1 MAYTYRGGDRTQPF
15 LIAPDMRDWL
25 PEGHLVWLVLDFVA
39 SADTTV
45 FHRLSRRGG
54 AGRRRF
60 DPDVLLAL
68 LVYAYATGQRSS
80 RRIEQACETDVAC
93 RVIMGN
99 EVPDHTVVA
108 RFRKDHE
115 DAFAGLF
122 VQLLEL
128 CAAQGMGQVGTI
140 AVDGTKIVANASRQA
155 NRSREQLRA
164 EIDAILAE
172 ADQLDAAED
181 AMFEDAR
188 GDELPEGLGPGSDR
202 IDRLRA
208 GIADLDQSYPQDDG
222 KARLHGARQD
232 VERLAGEVD
241 QMTRERAAYEADVQA
256 GVRGR
261 NRPRPDGVDGPPPRP
276 SRIKAKR
283 RALDNARARL
293 AELEARPVTTGSGN
307 VPTRN
312 TTDPDSR
319 IMKSQGAWIQGYNA
333 QAAVSADGLIVAADL
348 TNQSA
353 DTVMFV
359 PMLQQITTNLA
370 AANIDAPIR
379 ALLLDAGYASDENL
393 TCPGPPR
400 LIPPHANHAG
410 DAATAMRRRLD
421 QPAMSSLYKRRSRV
435 ERTFGRIKHN
445 HGIRQLSRR
454 GLPAA
459 HSEWQLICLTHN
471 LNALHRHQQH
481 QQPPPQT

>member
-25 PEGHLVWLVLDFVA
+25 PEGHLVWLVLDFVEM
-39 SADTTV
+39 ADTSV

-80 RRIEQACETDVAC
+80 RKIERACETDVAC

-108 RFRKDHE
+108 RFRKDHQ

-122 VQLLEL
+122 VQLLEV

-140 AVDGTKIVANASRQA
+140 AVDGTKIAADASRLA
-155 NRSREQLRA
+155 NRSREALRA

-172 ADQLDAAED
+172 AETVDAAED
-181 AMFEDAR
+181 TMFGDAR
-188 GDELPEGLGPGSDR
+188 GDELPDGLAAGADR
-202 IDRLRA
+202 IARLRA
-208 GIADLDQSYPQDDG
+208 CLADLDQAYPQDQG
-222 KARLHGARQD
+222 QARLDAAR
-232 VERLAGEVD
+232 RRVD
-241 QMTRERAAYEADVQA
+241 ELQQQVDEMSEQRAAYEADVEA

-261 NRPRPDGVDGPPPRP
+261 NRPLPPDVDGPPPRP
-276 SRIKAKR
+276 SRIADKR
-283 RALDNARARL
+283 RALDNAYQRL
-293 AELEARPVTTGSGN
+293 SQLQARPVTTGTGN
-307 VPTRN
+307 LPTRN

-333 QAAVSADGLIVAADL
+333 QAAVSADGLIVAADV
-348 TNQSA
+348 TNQAA
-353 DTVMFV
+353 DTVMFT
-359 PMLQQITTNLA
+359 PMLQQIETNLA
-370 AANIDAPIR
+370 AANIDAPVR

-400 LIPPHANHAG
+400 LIPPPDKRAG
-410 DAATAMRRRLD
+410 PAATAMRRRLE
-421 QPAMSSLYKRRSRV
+421 QPAMVSLYKRRTRV

-445 HGIRQLSRR
+445 QGIRRFTRR

-459 HSEWQLICLTHN
+459 HSEWQLICLGHN
-471 LNALHRHQQH
+471 LNALHRRRQH
-481 QQPPPQT
+481 QPPPRV